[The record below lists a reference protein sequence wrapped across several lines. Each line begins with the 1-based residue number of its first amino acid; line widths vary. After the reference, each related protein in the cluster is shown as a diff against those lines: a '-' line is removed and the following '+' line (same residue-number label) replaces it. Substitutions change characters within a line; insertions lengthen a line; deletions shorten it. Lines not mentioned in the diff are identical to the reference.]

1 MLERLDPRLFLSC
14 CVRCNERGAPLC
26 ADCASVPPARVRT
39 PAGHPVLALG
49 HYESPVGD
57 RVRRLKYGD
66 ETHLAFPL
74 GRALR
79 QLGAAAFSN
88 LADAVLVPVPLHPE
102 RLASRGYNQAALIA
116 RALAWRG
123 GPRLDL
129 TLIERRAHG
138 VAQAR
143 LSGRER
149 RVNLIAAF
157 VVRKLAQQRPVVFLI
172 DDVVTTGSTV
182 DACASALLDA
192 GAIVGGILSCAI
204 ADEKART

>member
-1 MLERLDPRLFLSC
+1 M
-14 CVRCNERGAPLC
+14 
-26 ADCASVPPARVRT
+26 
-39 PAGHPVLALG
+39 LALG